1 MCVCVY
7 TYLTAQGYALLT
19 LSGISPITPRQEGKA
34 GVLLRNGEVSWR
46 SVCVCVLQ
54 NDERMEVAT
63 GVKLSLTYFS
73 LTFKHI
79 FQLC

>member
-1 MCVCVY
+1 MCVY

-19 LSGISPITPRQEGKA
+19 LSGISPMTPRQEGKA

-46 SVCVCVLQ
+46 SVCVLQ

-63 GVKLSLTYFS
+63 GVKLTLSLTLFF
-73 LTFKHI
+73 LLLFKYI